1 MALAAARVAVH
12 FLDQRAHGVHA
23 VAGHLRR
30 VAARGRH
37 QLLAD
42 HQQAE
47 VMAGDVALDDHVGAD
62 VRSDLVG
69 RHHFLAGADAHRHAL
84 ALVAVTRLDHHRG
97 VDFLRGGPGLLGA
110 AHRAAQRHRHA
121 GGVQQ
126 ALGQFLVLRDRF
138 GHGAGAVGLGSLDAA
153 LLAAP
158 AELHH
163 RALRQAP
170 VGDAARHAGVDDRAG
185 AGPQA
190 HVFVQVAQAM
200 QRVGEVEGGVVVR
213 GQAQSLGQ
221 L

>member
-84 ALVAVTRLDHHRG
+84 ALVAVARLDHHR
-97 VDFLRGGPGLLGA
+97 GA